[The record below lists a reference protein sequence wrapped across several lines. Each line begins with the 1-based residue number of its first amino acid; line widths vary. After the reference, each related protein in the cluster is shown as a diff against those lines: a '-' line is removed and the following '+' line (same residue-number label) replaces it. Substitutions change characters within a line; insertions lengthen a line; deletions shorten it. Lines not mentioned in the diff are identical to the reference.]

1 VADLSRSA
9 FIVQRGL
16 SAVRALGVTTSQL
29 VIPSGPSW
37 PWRFTTLEA
46 PVVHHRIKRP
56 LAVGAAAIALSVL
69 AAGCSSGKTDGGTG
83 AASKSLVIDKAFDLK
98 TADPARM
105 YEPTGEMV
113 DKALYETLLTFE
125 GGDVSK
131 VVPGVATLDQSSDA
145 TTFTLTLEGTHTFS
159 DGTKMTA
166 DDVVFSLQRV
176 IGLKGNPSF
185 LLDGVTVTKKDDTT
199 VVLTTATPTP
209 ALPSILANPALGI
222 VNSAVVKAN
231 GGSTDES
238 DSAEKYLNT
247 HSAGSGPYVL
257 DSLNL
262 ASQVVLTTNEKYDG
276 DKPAYSRVVIRN
288 VEGATQ
294 KINVEGGDAQVALD
308 LSGDQVKG
316 LGDGVKVTSDP
327 SANVIFLLL
336 NQNPAVS
343 PITSNPDFVKA
354 VKESIDYEDLVSLA
368 GAGTSQAAGVV
379 PSMFLGALDESDA
392 LSTDAAAAK
401 ADLAKS
407 GYAGEK
413 VTLNFPSDITLNGI
427 EFPTIAQRLQAQLK
441 TTGINVDLAPA
452 PVATELDTYR
462 AGKETIGL
470 WYWGPDYPDPSD
482 YLAFTPGAVVGLRA
496 GWAEGADP
504 TVSALAATA
513 AAGGSDEER
522 KSQFQDLQRALNN
535 SGPFVP
541 LLQPGNNIAARSS
554 VTGIVYN
561 AVWTIDIA
569 ALGGK

>member
-1 VADLSRSA
+1 
-9 FIVQRGL
+9 
-16 SAVRALGVTTSQL
+16 
-29 VIPSGPSW
+29 
-37 PWRFTTLEA
+37 
-46 PVVHHRIKRP
+46 VVHHRITRP
-56 LAVGAAAIALSVL
+56 LAVGAAALALSVL
-69 AAGCSSGKTDGGTG
+69 AAGCSSGRTDTGSDGGSST
-83 AASKSLVIDKAFDLK
+83 LVIDKAFDLK

-131 VVPGVATLDQSSDA
+131 VVPGVATLDQSADA

-199 VVLTTATPTP
+199 VELTTATPTP

-231 GGSTDES
+231 GGTTDES
-238 DSAEKYLNT
+238 DTAEKFLNT
-247 HSAGSGPYVL
+247 QSAGSGPYVL

-276 DKPAYSRVVIRN
+276 DTKPTYSRVVIRN

-294 KINVEGGDAQVALD
+294 KINVQGGDTQVALD
-308 LSGDQVKG
+308 LSGDQAKD
-316 LGDGVKVTSDP
+316 LGNDVNVTSDP

-336 NQNPAVS
+336 NQNPTVS
-343 PITSNPDFVKA
+343 PITSNPAFVNA
-354 VKESIDYEDLVSLA
+354 VKESIDYEDLVSVA
-368 GAGTSQAAGVV
+368 GAGTAQAAGVV

-392 LSTDAAAAK
+392 LSIDAAAAK

-413 VTLNFPSDITLNGI
+413 ITLNFPSDITLNGI
-427 EFPTIAQRLQAQLK
+427 EFPTIAQRLQAQLAK
-441 TTGINVDLAPA
+441 TGINVDLAPA
-452 PVATELDTYR
+452 PVATELDAYR
-462 AGKETIGL
+462 AGTETIGL

-482 YLAFTPGAVVGLRA
+482 YLAFTPGELVGLRA
-496 GWAEGADP
+496 GWTAGADP
-504 TVSALAATA
+504 TVSALAAAA

-522 KSQFQDLQRALNN
+522 TSQFQDLQRALND

-541 LLQPGNNIAARSS
+541 LLQPGNNIAAKSS